1 MSGKNRPSYFLLI
14 TAVSY
19 LLAVFVGFAGEN
31 DTEAWSS
38 SPVFQ
43 IIASES
49 TLRSDGDDP
58 EAQDLHDLLSPCSSM
73 PCLGLC
79 FPHFSIL
86 SISIHKERQLILRC

>member
-1 MSGKNRPSYFLLI
+1 MSGKNRPGYFLLVS
-14 TAVSY
+14 AVSY

-49 TLRSDGDDP
+49 TLTSEGDDP
-58 EAQDLHDLLSPCSSM
+58 EAQDLNDLLSPCSSM
-73 PCLGLC
+73 RCLGLC
-79 FPHFSIL
+79 SPHFSL
-86 SISIHKERQLILRC
+86 PVSIHKERQLILRC